1 MTKAQAIRIFSAFTV
16 LFCLPLLADAAT
28 LQAKVVQIDSGNT
41 LVVTNINRP
50 LRIRLKAVAPPESG
64 QAFSEVAR
72 EHLKALV
79 LDKPVM
85 VVYTHLADG
94 YLEAK
99 IILDGIDIGSQMLRD
114 GVAWYDR
121 ASDHELSES
130 DRELYKQCEQAARNE
145 KRGIWQDPAAVAPWE
160 FRRIQQDKLNGI
172 IAEPSFRQSQA
183 RKLRAN
189 QSLSNDD
196 LLGGVIGP
204 GSIAGKPDFKP
215 ISANGTPGRWTKYES
230 VTEHFSVL
238 FPSDGLEALYSVLDT
253 EGKAVPFHYLAGH
266 SAEEIYLLLSTK
278 GSNGKYTDASAADDA
293 VSGFISAM
301 NHGIEKVGSSALI
314 TTVPVRDL
322 KVNGYSGRQYKL
334 SSENLSGVI
343 RVLSRQVG
351 DQRELFMLCV
361 LTRPGSAS
369 AREQFL
375 NSFMIIGN

>member
-1 MTKAQAIRIFSAFTV
+1 MTKAHAKRIFSAFTV
-16 LFCLPLLADAAT
+16 LLCLPLLAGAAT
-28 LQAKVVQIDSGNT
+28 LQAKVVQVDSGST

-50 LRIRLKAVAPPESG
+50 LRVRLKAVVPPESG
-64 QAFSEVAR
+64 QAFSDAAR

-99 IILDGIDIGSQMLRD
+99 ILLNGIDIGAQMLRD

-121 ASDHELSES
+121 ARDYELSES

-145 KRGIWQDPAAVAPWE
+145 KRGLWEDPAAVAPWE

-189 QSLSNDD
+189 QSLSNND

-230 VTEHFSVL
+230 VTEHFSVF
-238 FPSDGLEALYSVLDT
+238 FPSDGLEAIYSVLDG

-266 SAEEIYLLLSTK
+266 TAEEIYLLLSTK
-278 GSNGKYTDASAADDA
+278 GSNGKYTDASAADEA
-293 VSGFISAM
+293 VSGFIGAM
-301 NHGIEKVGSSALI
+301 NRGIEKAGSSALI

-322 KVNGYSGRQYKL
+322 KVNGYSGRQYRL
-334 SSENLSGVI
+334 SNENISGVI

-361 LTRPGSAS
+361 LTRAGSAS
-369 AREQFL
+369 AGAQFL
-375 NSFMIIGN
+375 NSFTIIGN